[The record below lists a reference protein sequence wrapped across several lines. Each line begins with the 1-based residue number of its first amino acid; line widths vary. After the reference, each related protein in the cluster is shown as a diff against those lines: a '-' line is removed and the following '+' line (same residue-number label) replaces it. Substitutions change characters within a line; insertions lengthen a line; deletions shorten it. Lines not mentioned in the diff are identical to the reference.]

1 MKKIPQKHGRE
12 EATMKKAILIAD
24 DVELNRAIL
33 AMTFDGEYDILQA
46 ENGVQVVE
54 QLQQHS
60 SQIQAVLLD
69 LVMPKMDGFAVLEW
83 MAKQVL
89 LDKIPVFLITAENQQ
104 DALSKAYQMGV
115 VDVINKPFIPQLI
128 RKRIGN
134 VLELFTARKQLSN
147 VVEMQEQ
154 ALQKQAKQ
162 LKEQSQK
169 MHQLNNSII
178 ETLSTLI
185 EFRDC
190 ESGGHVKRIRAVT
203 VILLKK
209 LCESYPQY
217 QVTEEQIH
225 LIAEASVMHDIGKIA
240 IPDRILNKPGPLTSE
255 EFEQMK
261 QHTLR
266 GCEILGRVPQLR
278 ESGLYQYCYDI
289 CRYHHERWDGN
300 GYPDRLAG
308 DSIPLWAQVVSIAD
322 VYDALISE
330 RVYKAALDRKTAMN
344 MICDGQCGQFNPK
357 LLECLLQC
365 EPEIYKTCYCSANL

>member
-1 MKKIPQKHGRE
+1 
-12 EATMKKAILIAD
+12 MKKAILIAD

-60 SQIQAVLLD
+60 LQIQAVLLD

-203 VILLKK
+203 VITR
-209 LCESYPQY
+209 Q
-217 QVTEEQIH
+217 
-225 LIAEASVMHDIGKIA
+225 
-240 IPDRILNKPGPLTSE
+240 N
-255 EFEQMK
+255 FEQT
-261 QHTLR
+261 QPIDLR
-266 GCEILGRVPQLR
+266 GV
-278 ESGLYQYCYDI
+278 
-289 CRYHHERWDGN
+289 
-300 GYPDRLAG
+300 
-308 DSIPLWAQVVSIAD
+308 
-322 VYDALISE
+322 
-330 RVYKAALDRKTAMN
+330 
-344 MICDGQCGQFNPK
+344 
-357 LLECLLQC
+357 
-365 EPEIYKTCYCSANL
+365 